1 MKEIPGA
8 FWSFS
13 GQELLTPIKMAFQG
27 LTRDEARRRLEQDR
41 SNRLKASSRS
51 TSLSLFLNQF
61 KSPSS

>member
-8 FWSFS
+8 FWSFP
-13 GQELLTPIKMAFQG
+13 GQELLTSIKMAFQG
-27 LTRDEARRRLEQDR
+27 LTRDEARRRLEQDG
-41 SNRLKASSRS
+41 SNRLKASSRF